1 MASKTYTLLA
11 LGDSYTIG
19 EGVSLYESF
28 SYQTIQLLRKAGH
41 NFNAPEI
48 IARTGWTTDD
58 LKNAIRN
65 ILLQTTY
72 NYVSILIGVND
83 QYQGKNINDYAT
95 NFELLLKQS
104 ISFAANN
111 PSNVFVFS
119 IPDWGQTPFAS
130 GRNQQQITKEINEF
144 NKVNESL
151 ALQYRAHYISI
162 KGEIKDS
169 MDLTFL
175 AADQLHP
182 SRKEYARWAN
192 QLADEIQKLLA

>member
-19 EGVSLYESF
+19 EGVALYDSF
-28 SYQTIQLLRKAGH
+28 TYQTIQLLRKAGH

-65 ILLQTTY
+65 TQLQTTY

-83 QYQGKNINDYAT
+83 QFQGKNINDYAT
-95 NFELLLKQS
+95 NLELLLKQS

-151 ALQYRAHYISI
+151 ALQYKAHYILI
-162 KGEIKDS
+162 TEEIKNP
-169 MDLTFL
+169 MNLTFL
-175 AADQLHP
+175 AADKLHP

-192 QLADEIQKLLA
+192 RLADEIQKLLA

>member
-19 EGVSLYESF
+19 EGVALYDSF
-28 SYQTIQLLRKAGH
+28 TYQTIQLLRKAGH

-65 ILLQTTY
+65 TQLQTTY

-83 QYQGKNINDYAT
+83 QFQGKNINDYAT
-95 NFELLLKQS
+95 NLELLLKQS

-151 ALQYRAHYISI
+151 ALQYKAHYILI
-162 KGEIKDS
+162 TEEIKDP
-169 MDLTFL
+169 MNLTFL

-192 QLADEIQKLLA
+192 RLADEIQKLLA

>member
-19 EGVSLYESF
+19 ESVALYESF
-28 SYQTIQLLRKAGH
+28 TYQTIQLLRKAGH

-65 ILLQTTY
+65 TLLQTTY

-151 ALQYRAHYISI
+151 ALQYKVHYIFM
-162 KGEIKDS
+162 KEEKKDS
-169 MDLTFL
+169 MDPTFL

-182 SRKEYARWAN
+182 SRKEYAKWAN
-192 QLADEIQKLLA
+192 RLADEIQKLLA

>member
-19 EGVSLYESF
+19 EGVALYDSF
-28 SYQTIQLLRKAGH
+28 TYQTIQLLRKAGH

-65 ILLQTTY
+65 TQLQTTY

-95 NFELLLKQS
+95 NLELLLKQS

-111 PSNVFVFS
+111 PSNVFVIS

-151 ALQYRAHYISI
+151 ALQYKAHYILI
-162 KGEIKDS
+162 TEEIKDP
-169 MDLTFL
+169 MNLTFL

-192 QLADEIQKLLA
+192 RLADEIQKLLA